1 MTIRSRTLDRLAASC
16 VAAIAVGCTTLS
28 TDPLSPPLVQKSSQA
43 IQATTAAAEQRLPA
57 GHQAW
62 LCEVRHF
69 WSDTKHEF
77 GEEFRTNK
85 DWPAP
90 YDELAKRATREPF
103 DLQAA
108 NGRLQLV
115 SIWDFHFEPGT
126 GRLTT
131 MGRNRLQSIVEQAD
145 TLGHTVYVRRTLNP
159 KETAARLESVREELK
174 NITEDPDSFEVA
186 EAKAT
191 PSSVGGQ
198 EAQKAMD
205 RMLNPPKSGQASSGG
220 ASSGQSGGN

>member
-1 MTIRSRTLDRLAASC
+1 MTLRSRMLDRLAASC
-16 VAAIAVGCTTLS
+16 VAAVAVGCTTLS

-43 IQATTAAAEQRLPA
+43 VQATTAAAEQKLPPA
-57 GHQAW
+57 HQAW

-77 GEEFRTNK
+77 AEEYRANK
-85 DWPAP
+85 DWPSP
-90 YDELAKRATREPF
+90 YTELAKRSAREPF

-108 NGRLQLV
+108 NARLQLV
-115 SIWDFHFEPGT
+115 SIWDFHFETGT

-131 MGRNRLQSIVEQAD
+131 MGRNRLQSIVDQAD
-145 TLGHTVYVRRTLNP
+145 SLGHTVYVRRTMNP

-174 NITEDPDSFEVA
+174 NLTEDPDSYEVA
-186 EAKAT
+186 EAKAS

-205 RMLNPPKSGQASSGG
+205 RMLNPPKSGQASASGG
-220 ASSGQSGGN
+220 SSGQSGGN